1 MYNILGMVYKRNIY
15 DDQFVIINGS
25 QLKGVQ
31 SFNGSWSLPKNNM
44 TAAGFESVGS
54 QVEGAI
60 VGEVSVDRLI
70 VNNTD
75 PIPPLLGSS
84 INGELIYGPN
94 QAADKSFYFDVGYIN
109 SYSSSCLIG
118 EIATS
123 NFGLTAYGNVGEKGP
138 ASSASYVPYAANVAS
153 ANSMTLSTSFGDTNA
168 IQSYDLNLSLNVNP
182 VYKIGSMFIPSK
194 FEIATPIVI
203 ETSFEIFANEYEI
216 KNIMDGICGTD
227 FVENLAISL
236 NEKCDGP
243 PIQTFTL
250 NNAELIDANINA
262 TIGSNLSISLQFQNL
277 YSDISTLVSQVF

>member
-1 MYNILGMVYKRNIY
+1 MIIGMVYKRNIY
-15 DDQFVIINGS
+15 DDQFVVINGS

-31 SFNGSWSLPKNNM
+31 SFNGNWSLPKNNM
-44 TAAGFESVGS
+44 TAAGYESVGS
-54 QVEGAI
+54 EVEGAI

-70 VNNTD
+70 VNGSD

-94 QAADKSFYFDVGYIN
+94 QAANKSFYFNVGYIN
-109 SYSSSCLIG
+109 SYSSSCSIG

-123 NFGLTAYGNVGEKGP
+123 NFGLTAYGNVGEKGS
-138 ASSASYVPYAANVAS
+138 ASSASYAPYSPKVAS

-182 VYKIGSMFIPSK
+182 IYKIGSMFIPSK

-216 KNIMDGICGTD
+216 KNLMDGICGTD
-227 FVENLAISL
+227 FVENLSISL

-243 PIQTFTL
+243 AIETFTL
-250 NNAELIDANINA
+250 NNAELIDASINA